1 MDIAPHPIGAAALW
15 PLDVWQL
22 GKDLLEGT
30 VLWSQM
36 ALGHSD
42 LPWVLT
48 FHSLPLLGLVR
59 ARC

>member
-1 MDIAPHPIGAAALW
+1 MDIVPPIGAAALW

-36 ALGHSD
+36 ALGHQISRGCSRSVHYHF
-42 LPWVLT
+42 WV
-48 FHSLPLLGLVR
+48 
-59 ARC
+59 